1 MEVQHQIGVWNW
13 ANGQALNNLNWQGLP
28 DTVADRPAAVLA
40 LLLDAT
46 LVINSAAGGAGITGR
61 NQFDFLEQIFI
72 KSGHPA
78 EEIPRVNNLSSG
90 QCRVLETMML
100 GVEPPIP
107 TDLAAAGGA
116 ATKQIRVLVPM
127 CDLGADR
134 PKDTAAAVALLKKAG
149 ALSAKSASSP
159 SALGGNAN
167 DTITSCVITVTAI
180 LTDLKEGE
188 VPSPISMSFMDING
202 ANDVVS
208 RVGRYRWATLVQQG
222 FSGGEFAAGT
232 LTDFTRLHVGDN
244 QIYQQIGARAAIE
257 KFNKAR
263 ILEAAS
269 RRVAPVDTASGL
281 SDFFPLIWPEKD
293 QSGLAVPFGPLKFF
307 TAGTLQNFRILV
319 VELGDMKD
327 TQEEEVLI
335 GIGYDEAA
343 VKAVPKAARVPKTT
357 RPPADGHL
365 KMSARK
371 RALLPKV
378 FTTLT
383 RADRKAK
390 NPGGA

>member
-1 MEVQHQIGVWNW
+1 MEVQHQLGTWNW
-13 ANGQALNNLNWQGLP
+13 ANGQSLNNLNWAGLP
-28 DTVADRPAAVLA
+28 DTVGDRPAAVLG

-46 LVINSAAGGAGITGR
+46 LVIASAAGGAGITGR

-72 KSGHPA
+72 KSGHPS
-78 EEIPRVNNLSSG
+78 EELPRVNNISSG
-90 QCRVLETMML
+90 HCRILETKML
-100 GVEPPIP
+100 GVEPPVP
-107 TDLAAAGGA
+107 ADLGAAAGSV
-116 ATKQIRVLVPM
+116 TRQIRVLVPM
-127 CDLGADR
+127 CDWGAER

-188 VPSPISMSFMDING
+188 VPAPISFSFMDHNG
-202 ANDVVS
+202 SNDVVT
-208 RVGRYRWATLVQQG
+208 RAGRFRYATLVQQG
-222 FSGGEFAAGT
+222 FSGGEFVAGT
-232 LTDFTRLHVGDN
+232 LTDFTRLAVGDN
-244 QIYQQIGARAAIE
+244 MIYQQVGARAAIE

-263 ILEAAS
+263 ITEAAS
-269 RRVAPVDTASGL
+269 RRVAPVDTAAGL
-281 SDFFPLIWPEKD
+281 SDFFPLIWPEDD
-293 QSGLAVPFGPLKFF
+293 QSGLAVPFGAIKFF
-307 TAGTLQNFRILV
+307 TSGTLTSFRILV
-319 VELGDMKD
+319 EELYDMKD
-327 TQEEEVLI
+327 SQEEEVLI
-335 GIGYDEAA
+335 GMGYEEDA
-343 VKAVPKAARVPKTT
+343 VKAVPKAARVPKTL

-378 FTTLT
+378 FTTLS
-383 RADRKAK
+383 RKNRKAK